1 MKLICSLIAA
11 GLQLFFPKED
21 IMLAASKKISK
32 GLLFLFFFRPA
43 MPVIFGFV
51 YMVSMGVSSLQS
63 WKKVVQATQSFFS
76 VFLY

>member
-1 MKLICSLIAA
+1 MISRLQTSHANHKLSRPMKLICSLIAA

-63 WKKVVQATQSFFS
+63 
-76 VFLY
+76 